1 MIRAF
6 DTLTNQFNILQK
18 RQENISSNMANVQ
31 TPGFQSKE
39 LFQQTLEEV
48 DVFNYQRSGR
58 LNRRNDIGS
67 LVFSNEL
74 ADSALNTQKGAL
86 QETSRPTDFA
96 LGADGYFAVQMPN
109 GEVGYTRNGNFVL
122 NNQNQYVTQEGYAV
136 LNQTNQPATLA
147 ATPNFRV
154 VTFANS
160 QNLTSEGDTY
170 YTSNEQPQAVN
181 NPRVYQG
188 YLEQANVQVA
198 DEMVAMIQAT
208 REFEA
213 NQKVLSTT
221 NETLRKAVNELGRF

>member
-6 DTLTNQFNILQK
+6 DTLTNQFDILQK

-31 TPGFQSKE
+31 TPGFQSKQI
-39 LFQQTLEEV
+39 FQQTLEEV
-48 DVFNYQRSGR
+48 DVFNYQNGGR
-58 LNRRNDIGS
+58 LNRRKDIGS

-74 ADSALNTQKGAL
+74 AGSTLNTERGAL

-96 LGADGYFAVQMPN
+96 LGEGYFAVQMPN

-122 NNQNQYVTQEGYAV
+122 NNQNQYVTQEGYSV
-136 LNQTNQPATLA
+136 LNQNNQPANLVA
-147 ATPNFRV
+147 QNFRV
-154 VTFANS
+154 VTFANL

-170 YTSNEQPQAVN
+170 YTSDEQPQVVN
-181 NPRVYQG
+181 NPRIYQG

-221 NETLRKAVNELGRF
+221 NETLRKAVNDLGRF